1 MILPVVAPMKKPTRK
16 YSDYNQEESTMNT
29 NLKQWLTGITLGL
42 VMLTGCN
49 APSQEGSET
58 GDSSAAEPSA
68 ESVNDWTD
76 ITATEYWRN
85 YRADTISGM
94 WQMQDGQLVLTDG
107 GGGDI
112 VTKKQYDD
120 FELELEWKISEGG
133 NSGLFFNV
141 VESDTL
147 GAVYHSGPEY
157 QFLDDAR
164 HPDAQNRKH
173 RSGDNYD
180 VQEATAEMANP
191 AGEWNSTRLVVQ
203 GDQVEHYLNGQ
214 KIVEYELGSA
224 AWTDSVANSKFTQFP
239 AYGTADSGH
248 IALQDHGDK
257 IWFRNI
263 RVKEL

>member
-1 MILPVVAPMKKPTRK
+1 MMK
-16 YSDYNQEESTMNT
+16 T
-29 NLKQWLTGITLGL
+29 NMKQYLLGITLGTL
-42 VMLTGCN
+42 MLSACN
-49 APSQEGSET
+49 TPSQEGAEADADGNPDVETPSE
-58 GDSSAAEPSA
+58 AP
-68 ESVNDWTD
+68 NDWKD
-76 ITATEYWRN
+76 ITATENWRN

-94 WQMQDGQLVLTDG
+94 WQMQNGELVLTGG

-112 VTKKQYDD
+112 VTKEQYDD

-157 QFLDDAR
+157 QLLDDER
-164 HPDAQNRKH
+164 HPDAQYRKH

-180 VQEATAEMANP
+180 VQEATAEMAKP
-191 AGEWNSTRLVVQ
+191 AGEWNTTRLVVQ
-203 GDQVEHYLNGQ
+203 GNQVEHYLNGQ

-224 AWTDSVANSKFTQFP
+224 AWADSVANSKFTQFP
-239 AYGTADSGH
+239 AYGKADSGY

-263 RVKEL
+263 RVREL